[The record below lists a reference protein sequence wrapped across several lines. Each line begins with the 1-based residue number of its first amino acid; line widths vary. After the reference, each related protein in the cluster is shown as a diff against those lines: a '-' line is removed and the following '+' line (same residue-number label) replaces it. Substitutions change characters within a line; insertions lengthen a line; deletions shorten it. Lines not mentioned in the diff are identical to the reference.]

1 MTIPLWVMII
11 GALGISIGLIL
22 FGPKLIRMVGEQ
34 ITKLNPMRAYC
45 FALSAAVTVIIP
57 SRPGFPVSSTHITVG
72 AVFGVGFFREWYTAR
87 SKRRGRCIERKPD
100 RASKTDPTGESTG
113 STNDL
118 TGESR
123 TAVVATDNGAEFD
136 AKRRKLVRRTHFTT
150 IVAAW
155 VITVPAVALLAAVF
169 FTLLTALTS

>member
-45 FALSAAVTVIIP
+45 FALPAAVTVIIP
-57 SRPGFPVSSTHITVG
+57 SRPGFPVSSTRITVG
-72 AVFGVGFFREWYTAR
+72 AVFGVGFFCEWYTAR
-87 SKRRGRCIERKPD
+87 SKRRRRCIDE
-100 RASKTDPTGESTG
+100 
-113 STNDL
+113 N
-118 TGESR
+118 R
-123 TAVVATDNGAEFD
+123 TAVVATDNGAGFD